1 MTNTAS
7 HAPSLWADLSG
18 AEMQSPTLE
27 DTRTCDALV
36 IGAGFTGLRAALS
49 LAEAGSS
56 VVVLDA
62 GDVGWG
68 ASGRNGGQVN
78 PMLPVNGPAHLE
90 KLVGATFADRLTEA
104 SLGSAD
110 ALFSFI
116 QDYQIECGARQNGW
130 LRVDHCAKA
139 AATSQANVA
148 GWIKHG
154 ADMQIVEGD
163 DLRKLTG
170 SDAYDSGVLTTRGGA
185 VQPLALAKGIARVAR
200 AAGAKIYGQSEVT
213 KLTRKDS
220 LWEAATPNGSVRAPW
235 VILATNGYSGSL
247 LPGLKQSFL
256 PVTPIQIATDPL
268 PDAQIEAILPG
279 GQTISDTRRV
289 IMYARRE
296 PDNRMVFGGHGR
308 VHADGSI
315 SGHDWLMKDAAR
327 IFPQIKRDD
336 WVYRWGGHIA
346 VTQDR
351 LPHLH
356 EPEKGL
362 IAGFGYNGRGV
373 AMSQIMG
380 QTMAARVLGADPS
393 TLVFPTTKL
402 RNMPFR
408 RIQMMGKSTAVRW
421 WKLRDAWEA
430 GRVS

>member
-1 MTNTAS
+1 MTTRPAS
-7 HAPSLWADLSG
+7 APSVWAALSG
-18 AEMQSPTLE
+18 GQDRSPILE
-27 DTRTCDALV
+27 GDHACDVLV
-36 IGAGFTGLRAALS
+36 IGAGFTGLRAALK
-49 LAEAGSS
+49 LAEAGSD
-56 VVVLDA
+56 VIVLDK

-78 PMLPVNGPAHLE
+78 PMLPINGPAQLE
-90 KLVGATFADRLTEA
+90 RLVGPKFAERLTEA

-110 ALFSFI
+110 ALFTFI
-116 QDYQIECGARQNGW
+116 QNYQIECGARQNGW

-148 GWIKHG
+148 GWVRYG

-163 DLRKLTG
+163 DLRRLTG
-170 SDAYDSGVLTTRGGA
+170 SQVYKSGVLTSRGGA
-185 VQPLALAKGIARVAR
+185 VQPLALANGIARVAR
-200 AAGAKIYGQSEVT
+200 AAGAQIFGASDVKS
-213 KLTRKDS
+213 LTRAGDHWQAKTS
-220 LWEAATPNGSVRAPW
+220 KGAVSAPW
-235 VILATNGYSGSL
+235 VILATNGYSGGL
-247 LPGLKQSFL
+247 VPALKQSFL

-268 PDAQIEAILPG
+268 PVEQISDVLAG

-308 VHADGSI
+308 VHADGSV

-327 IFPQIKRDD
+327 IFPQIKRSD
-336 WVYRWGGHIA
+336 WRYRWGGHIA

-356 EPEKGL
+356 EPEKGML
-362 IAGFGYNGRGV
+362 VGFGYNGRGV
-373 AMSQIMG
+373 AMSQVMG

-393 TLVFPTTKL
+393 ELVFPTTDMRK
-402 RNMPFR
+402 MPFR

-430 GRVS
+430 RSVS